1 MSNVKRYGFPW
12 LECDATDEAYMQE
25 NGMTELKDGGFVL
38 WADYAR
44 LKDEVERLEHESA
57 KWRRAEHAVGDKC
70 IEFAK
75 TIQTLKAEVEE
86 HEKRWAESEDLIS
99 HYKQQRDEAINDC
112 ECSRLKAEVERLRKA
127 SDVLAH
133 SVNRFLT
140 EHISDCDW
148 LRDGLASWN
157 AAKEVQS

>member
-1 MSNVKRYGFPW
+1 MSDPKRYGFPW

-44 LKDEVERLEHESA
+44 LK
-57 KWRRAEHAVGDKC
+57 
-70 IEFAK
+70 
-75 TIQTLKAEVEE
+75 AEVEA

-112 ECSRLKAEVERLRKA
+112 ECSRLKAEVESLKEAWVDKKMHEDRDTLLRENERLRKVIVDA
-127 SDVLAH
+127 DDKLKLLAEWAVVCEVE
-133 SVNRFLT
+133 SAQVNQVRD
-140 EHISDCDW
+140 I
-148 LRDGLASWN
+148 LRN
-157 AAKEVQS
+157 AVKEGGQS

>member
-1 MSNVKRYGFPW
+1 MSDPKRYGFPW

-44 LKDEVERLEHESA
+44 LKAKVEA
-57 KWRRAEHAVGDKC
+57 
-70 IEFAK
+70 
-75 TIQTLKAEVEE
+75 

-99 HYKQQRDEAINDC
+99 HYKQQRDEAYNDC
-112 ECSRLKAEVERLRKA
+112 ECSRLKAEVESLKEAWVDKKMHEDRDTLLRENERLRKA
-127 SDVLAH
+127 ADAMAS
-133 SVNRFLT
+133 SVDRFLT

-148 LRDGLASWN
+148 LRDGLANWN